1 MGIKLDSQK
10 IMCIKAVRKVT
21 GLGLRDAKN
30 FVDRVQAKCGYDKD
44 LPYIGVQDW
53 DFECLALADMFFN
66 LLDQVPVRES
76 NEDRMSADISN
87 LKSDLS
93 EREEK
98 IRMLT
103 NEVEGLRKGMD
114 AARASFD
121 RACDEGDRQ
130 EAMKRAALTTIRELV
145 LWSERT
151 L

>member
-1 MGIKLDSQK
+1 MGIKLDGRK
-10 IMCIKAVRKVT
+10 IMCINAVRKVT
-21 GLGLRDAKN
+21 GLGLKDAKN
-30 FVDRVQAKCGYDKD
+30 FVDEVQKRCGYDKD

-66 LLDQVPVRES
+66 LLERVPVRES
-76 NEDRMSADISN
+76 NEDKMEIAD
-87 LKSDLS
+87 LRYDLQ
-93 EREEK
+93 ERDEK